1 MIEGYKGIGAEEN
14 KAFGYEGLRVYYLR
28 ITDNSGYCS
37 ALLYSILKLICK
49 KFNAKYI
56 GVKSKGHGTKSFDKP
71 HIHAMLLTNQ
81 PIALDELKKIVPSG
95 FNFKLWRVRTASDF
109 QSAKKYI
116 KEHIANP
123 KKRGFLLKVEIL
135 VLRILRRLLAI
146 MKVMLRL
153 RILKLSYLTFHA
165 HQRAVSLEKLEV
177 VGLWEK

>member
-56 GVKSKGHGTKSFDKP
+56 GVKSKGHGVKSFNKP

-81 PIALDELKKIVPSG
+81 PITLNELAKLIPSG
-95 FNFKLWRVRTASDF
+95 FHFKLWRIKTTSDF

-123 KKRGFLLKVEIL
+123 KKRGFLLKAEIL
-135 VLRILRRLLAI
+135 TLRILRKLLRV
-146 MKVMLRL
+146 MKIMLRL
-153 RILKLSYLTFHA
+153 RILKLACLSFHT
-165 HQRAVSLEKLEV
+165 HQRAVKRLKEV
-177 VGLWEK
+177 GFWRE

>member
-1 MIEGYKGIGAEEN
+1 
-14 KAFGYEGLRVYYLR
+14 LRVYYLR

-81 PIALDELKKIVPSG
+81 PITLNELAKLIPSG
-95 FNFKLWRVRTASDF
+95 FHFKLWRIKTTSDF

-146 MKVMLRL
+146 MKAILGE
-153 RILKLSYLTFHA
+153 LKLNLSLANSQA
-165 HQRAVSLEKLEV
+165 HQRGVKRLKEV
-177 VGLWEK
+177 RFWKE